1 MKTPDDKTASS
12 SGAMPGLVNSGN
24 QTGLP
29 LLRSWRSVYLFV
41 LGCFVL
47 WVVLLVMLTVFFP

>member
-12 SGAMPGLVNSGN
+12 SGTMPGPVNSGD

-29 LLRSWRSVYLFV
+29 LLRSWRSVYFFV

-47 WVVLLVMLTVFFP
+47 WVALLVTLTMIFQ